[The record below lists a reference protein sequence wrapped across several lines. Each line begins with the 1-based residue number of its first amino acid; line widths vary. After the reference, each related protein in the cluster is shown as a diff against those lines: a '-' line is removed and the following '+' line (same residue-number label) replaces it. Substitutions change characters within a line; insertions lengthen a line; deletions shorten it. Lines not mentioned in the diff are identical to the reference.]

1 VSTSSHLSPAV
12 KERIRAL
19 EALSLRAW
27 PALETRYYDGWL
39 LRFAEG
45 YTRRAN
51 SINPVYAHSMN
62 VQKKITLCEAIYAHK
77 GITPCFKITGAVF
90 PENLD
95 TVLAAR
101 QYIRDAPT
109 SVKTMSLSD
118 FDRPM
123 HRESRIHGWLSED
136 WLQDF
141 ARLNTVPHRQLHTIR
156 QLLQCIIPVRCFM
169 TLWQDGQTVAVGL
182 GVLDGECIGLFD
194 IVTHPDYR
202 GSGYGT
208 ALVESLLHW
217 GKVNGAREAYLQ
229 VMVDNLPARRL
240 YERFGFREVYRYWYR
255 RPT

>member
-1 VSTSSHLSPAV
+1 M

-27 PALETRYYDGWL
+27 PALETRYYGGWL
-39 LRFAEG
+39 LRFANG

-51 SINPVYAHSMN
+51 SINPVYAHSSN
-62 VQKKITLCEAIYAHK
+62 IQEKIVLCEAIYAHK

-95 TVLAAR
+95 AVLAAY
-101 QYIRDAPT
+101 QYVRDAPT
-109 SVKTMSLSD
+109 SVQTMPLTD
-118 FDRPM
+118 FDSPS
-123 HRESRIHGWLSED
+123 HPQTYIYPHLTED

-141 ARLNTVPHRQLHTIR
+141 TRLNNVPRQKVHTMR
-156 QLLQCIIPVRCFM
+156 QMLQRIIPARCFM
-169 TLWQDGQTVAVGL
+169 SLRKDGQPVAMGL
-182 GVLDGECIGLFD
+182 GVLDGDYIGLYD
-194 IVTHPDYR
+194 IVTHPDHR

-208 ALVESLLHW
+208 TLVQSLLHW

-240 YERFGFREVYRYWYR
+240 YDRLGFAEVYRYWYR
-255 RPT
+255 RPV